1 LQVLGN
7 IKSTDNGSTA
17 LMVASKN
24 GHTDIIRILLNKGA
38 DVNVMKTNNG
48 ATALMMATMNCRA
61 DIVELLD
68 SSAPKE

>member
-1 LQVLGN
+1 
-7 IKSTDNGSTA
+7 
-17 LMVASKN
+17 MVASKN